1 MACKSLRQDEQARF
15 DPMITGFNPTDMY
28 AADHVRR
35 VLHTF
40 PGVFSGIGKAAVVAS
55 GCGVGLACTE
65 NVETPAADLC
75 FVQVCGLKGS
85 ESY

>member
-1 MACKSLRQDEQARF
+1 MACKSLRQDQQARF

-40 PGVFSGIGKAAVVAS
+40 PGVFSGIGKAGCRCFRVWCGSRLHRECKNS
-55 GCGVGLACTE
+55 GRKTCVLYRS
-65 NVETPAADLC
+65 AA
-75 FVQVCGLKGS
+75 
-85 ESY
+85 